1 MTEIQII
8 QRLFACA
15 ADAGNSEQKR
25 AWLIDMPD
33 LVLEQAQAISQK
45 CYSPQPFTVFAVT
58 DPKLREIFA
67 PAFIDRLV
75 HQWLVRHIEPWFERR
90 FIDDSY
96 ANRKGKGTQVAIQ
109 RLKYFL
115 RKPQNTWYCK
125 MDIQAF
131 FPSIDRQIMLKL
143 WHQALPKLPYP
154 VATRQRLDQV
164 TTAILQQDPIDPA
177 PIYSGRKALLN
188 IIPAHKSL
196 FHTEPGKGLPIG
208 SLTSQFFANVYLNE
222 LDQFI
227 KHVLKVKYYLRY
239 VDDLVILGDDPALLK
254 QQHQA
259 INHFL
264 ATQLKLSL
272 HPHKTVL
279 QRCIQGIDFLGNIV
293 YPTHTL
299 VRQRSVKALRSRIA
313 WFKYLLYPHSERAV
327 AMPSSGSWHRWLA
340 LHPVFDCQGQPTVAI
355 LQRILATINS
365 YYGLFSHAQTFRLR
379 KHIYHQELGPL
390 QRFFLPSDATYHH
403 LQLKKAWLP
412 HRYL

>member
-1 MTEIQII
+1 LTEIQII
-8 QRLFACA
+8 QLLFTCA
-15 ADAGNSEQKR
+15 ANAGNSEQKR
-25 AWLIDMPD
+25 ARFLDLPD
-33 LVLEQAQAISQK
+33 LVLQQARAISQK

-58 DPKLREIFA
+58 DPKLSEIFA

-131 FPSIDRQIMLKL
+131 FPSIDREIMLQL
-143 WHQALPKLPYP
+143 WRKALPKLPYP
-154 VATRQRLDQV
+154 VATRQHLDQV
-164 TTAILQQDPIDPA
+164 ATAILRQNPIDPA
-177 PIYSGRKALLN
+177 PIYSGRKSLLN

-196 FHTEPGKGLPIG
+196 FHATPGKGLPIG

-227 KHVLKVKYYLRY
+227 KHQLKIRYYLRY

-259 INHFL
+259 IHHFL
-264 ATQLKLSL
+264 NTRLKLAL

-279 QRCIQGIDFLGNIV
+279 QRCAQGIDFLGNIV

-299 VRQRSVKALRSRIA
+299 VRQRSVRALRSRIA
-313 WFKYLLYPHSERAV
+313 WFKYLLYPNTERAV
-327 AMPSSGSWHRWLA
+327 TMPCSGSWQRWLA
-340 LHPVFDCQGQPTVAI
+340 LHPVFDCQGQPSVAI
-355 LQRILATINS
+355 LKRILATINS

-379 KHIYHQELGPL
+379 QHIYHQELGSL

-412 HRYL
+412 HRY